1 MATKMVNTPTQK
13 LTKAE
18 FWAIADAADVTYEL
32 IDGTPTTK
40 MSPKYFHAKSTL
52 QLVRILD
59 SWSNGRGRLGIEW
72 SIDLHDDFT
81 PVPDLLYISFD
92 KLPITW
98 QENAACPVAPELAIE
113 IISPGQTFG
122 QMTQKASS
130 YLTNGVLRVWVIDP
144 TAQSL
149 TAFYP
154 DAAPIT
160 YSGTQIISD
169 PIFPD
174 LSITT
179 NQLF

>member
-1 MATKMVNTPTQK
+1 
-13 LTKAE
+13 
-18 FWAIADAADVTYEL
+18 
-32 IDGTPTTK
+32 
-40 MSPKYFHAKSTL
+40 
-52 QLVRILD
+52 
-59 SWSNGRGRLGIEW
+59 
-72 SIDLHDDFT
+72 
-81 PVPDLLYISFD
+81 LLYISFD

-113 IISPGQTFG
+113 IIPPGQTFG

-160 YSGTQIISD
+160 YSGTQIVAD

-174 LSITT
+174 LSIIA